1 MHHHSVLINGQV
13 YIAVTGG
20 KLDHPQGV
28 EKLMGLLRNG
38 QWAWRHN
45 LLDKHY
51 KV

>member
-1 MHHHSVLINGQV
+1 MHHLSVKIGNV
-13 YIAVTGG
+13 IYIAVCNG

-38 QWAWRHN
+38 HWAWRHN
-45 LLDKHY
+45 MLDKHY